1 MSSAWEQYIRD
12 MNTRRQFLRRAG
24 VATVVV
30 GAGPT
35 LIAACGGDDGATKT
49 AASSGPS
56 KAPTASGRLDFISW
70 EGYDLPDVMK
80 AWEADHNVTLKATYI
95 ANQDE
100 VQTKLKAS
108 GGSGGY
114 DITTYFQGYRPLYS
128 ELGILEP
135 IDEQKVP
142 NLKRLFPYFATDEG
156 GFWKEQDGTRIA
168 VPWTWGSVGITYD
181 TRRVKSAPPSWY
193 DLLDAKY
200 KGRVA
205 MIDDPVGC
213 LMLTAHLL
221 GLDPAK
227 IKKDDLSK
235 VTDLLNK
242 VAAQSTGVSPTYGD
256 MTTKL
261 TSGDA
266 DLCWQGWAAINSF
279 AADAG
284 VDTVKTEM
292 PKEGSYSFCDAWGLP
307 KGSDNADTSLAW
319 MNETLDPLVNARAAE
334 ALVGGV
340 TVDGAVEH
348 LNKATAALYPYQDL
362 DGLLERAPLYNNPPV
377 ESDEFVTLEEWLK
390 TWQEIKAQ
398 AGS

>member
-1 MSSAWEQYIRD
+1 MSGPWEQYLRET
-12 MNTRRQFLRRAG
+12 NTRRQFLRRAG
-24 VATVVV
+24 LTTVAV
-30 GAGPT
+30 GAGPG
-35 LIAACGGDDGATKT
+35 LLAACGGDDK
-49 AASSGPS
+49 AAEPAGGGGTEP
-56 KAPTASGRLDFISW
+56 AEAGGRVDFLSW
-70 EGYDLPDVMK
+70 EGYDLPDVLK
-80 AWEADHNVTLKATYI
+80 AWKSENGVNVKATYI

-108 GGSGGY
+108 GGGSGY

-128 ELGILEP
+128 QLGILEP
-135 IDEQKVP
+135 IDEEKVP
-142 NLKRLFPYFATDEG
+142 NLELLFPYFAEDPG
-156 GFWKEQDGTRIA
+156 SFWKESDGTRIA

-181 TRRVKSAPPSWY
+181 KRRVKTAPPSWY
-193 DLLDAKY
+193 DLLDPKY

-205 MIDDPVGC
+205 MVDDPVGC

-221 GLDPAK
+221 DLDPAK
-227 IKKDDLSK
+227 IPKGDLSK

-242 VAAQSTGVSPTYGD
+242 VAAQGTGVSPTYGD

-284 VDTVKTEM
+284 VDTVDTKM

-307 KGSDNADTSLAW
+307 KGADNVETSLAW
-319 MNETLDPLVNARAAE
+319 MNESLDPEVNARAAE

-340 TVDGAVEH
+340 TVEGSVEF
-348 LNKATAALYPYQDL
+348 LNETTAALYPYEDL

-390 TWQEIKAQ
+390 AWQGIKAQ